1 MKQCILQPTDR
12 HQLQTRRP
20 QLWRYATYPY
30 HPHRPSLTNH
40 RDPQQQRRL
49 RKLRRTPPL
58 PPPPPQTNTP
68 ASQIAKD
75 TILALDP
82 LASQHPH
89 PQPIAAAL
97 PLLRAFTTSIATAT
111 AAILASLSTSLAF
124 PAAAGF
130 HHRHRTL
137 NRPSPD
143 LLRLLKYPAQP
154 AHERGA
160 PQAPHT
166 DLGTLTVLFASGDGL
181 QRQAPRTGAWEY
193 VVARRGCAVVNVG
206 DGLEALSGGLL
217 RSCVHRVVPV
227 PGRAM
232 RERWSFAYMQRAE
245 TGTLMAGLKGGLV
258 PEGGEGGAEVLT
270 CEEWLR
276 RKFGALR
283 RGTRRAEE
291 EWVVTGRKVE

>member
-1 MKQCILQPTDR
+1 MVVNDIQPVANLREISLEHLKNGDQTEAANLLAACQEDGVFYLNLKHSDGSDGELLHESASIYHLAKQLFNLPEEEKMQYDIDLFGDMKVNGYKPVGRNFGGIRSNKDGFES
-12 HQLQTRRP
+12 
-20 QLWRYATYPY
+20 YA
-30 HPHRPSLTNH
+30 
-40 RDPQQQRRL
+40 
-49 RKLRRTPPL
+49 
-58 PPPPPQTNTP
+58 
-68 ASQIAKD
+68 IAKD

-181 QRQAPRTGAWEY
+181 QRQAPRTGAEWRLAAE
-193 VVARRGCAVVNVG
+193 
-206 DGLEALSGGLL
+206 L
-217 RSCVHRVVPV
+217 R
-227 PGRAM
+227 A
-232 RERWSFAYMQRAE
+232 
-245 TGTLMAGLKGGLV
+245 
-258 PEGGEGGAEVLT
+258 
-270 CEEWLR
+270 
-276 RKFGALR
+276 
-283 RGTRRAEE
+283 
-291 EWVVTGRKVE
+291 